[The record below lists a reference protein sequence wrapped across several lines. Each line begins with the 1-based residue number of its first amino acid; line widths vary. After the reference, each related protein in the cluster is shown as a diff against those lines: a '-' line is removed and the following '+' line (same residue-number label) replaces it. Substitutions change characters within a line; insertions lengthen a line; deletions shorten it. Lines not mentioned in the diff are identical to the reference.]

1 MVVVV
6 FGIRGFYYGFVSEV
20 VGILGIVFGVY
31 LVFCYFVVVGN
42 LFLEYLY
49 DLRNEIMM
57 NFIGFLLVLVFIWV
71 FFLVFGVLLGK
82 VLVFS
87 GLGIIDKV
95 LGFIFLCL
103 KIFLVFF
110 FIFYVFFKMEVMKDV
125 NVYL

>member
-1 MVVVV
+1 
-6 FGIRGFYYGFVSEV
+6 
-20 VGILGIVFGVY
+20 
-31 LVFCYFVVVGN
+31 
-42 LFLEYLY
+42 
-49 DLRNEIMM
+49 MM
-57 NFIGFLLVLVFIWV
+57 NFVGFLLVLVFIWV

-87 GLGIIDKV
+87 GLGIIDRV

-110 FIFYVFFKMEVMKDV
+110 FIFYAFFKMEVMKDV